1 MSVSLSCSENGEV
14 MGVVVVA
21 VVHYGREGAIMP
33 LRNARRKKVVDRSP
47 GSTTILCGLRH
58 VVGL

>member
-1 MSVSLSCSENGEV
+1 M
-14 MGVVVVA
+14 VVA
-21 VVHYGREGAIMP
+21 VFGVHYGREGAIMP

-58 VVGL
+58 IVGL